1 MGILDL
7 FRLDGKRAVV
17 TGASRGLGRSMAL
30 ALAEVGADVVI
41 TGRTQA
47 TLDATAAE
55 IRALGRQ
62 AWTVKADMSVPAEC
76 EATCERILR
85 DCGPIDILIN
95 NVGNREVSVAIE
107 SEPLATWQRMID
119 LNLTSCFI
127 GTKLIG
133 AAMLERGNGGRII
146 NIASI
151 SALIA
156 NRGIGGRDYE
166 TSKAAV
172 LHFTRCAAADWAPH
186 GITVNAI
193 CPGLFMTD
201 TNREWNERR
210 PEVIEA
216 FVQNVPMGRTGEPD
230 EIGPLAVYLASPAA
244 AYVTGAAYVID
255 GGYTLW

>member
-1 MGILDL
+1 MGVLDL
-7 FRLDGKRAVV
+7 FRQDGKRALI

-30 ALAEVGADVVI
+30 ALAEVGADIVL
-41 TGRTQA
+41 TGRTQE
-47 TLDATAAE
+47 TLDRTAAE
-55 IRALGRQ
+55 IRALGRK
-62 AWTVKADMSVPAEC
+62 AWTVKADMGAPAEC
-76 EATCERILR
+76 EKAFVRTIAEM
-85 DCGPIDILIN
+85 GPIDILVN
-95 NVGNREVSVAIE
+95 NVGKREENVPIE
-107 SEPLATWQRMID
+107 IEPLETWQRLVD

-133 AAMLERGNGGRII
+133 KAMLERGKGGRII
-146 NIASI
+146 NVASI
-151 SALIA
+151 SAIVA
-156 NRGIGGRDYE
+156 NRGIAGRHYE

-201 TNREWNERR
+201 ANKEWNRTR
-210 PEVIEA
+210 PDVIQA
-216 FVQNVPMGRTGEPD
+216 IVANIPMGRTGEPE